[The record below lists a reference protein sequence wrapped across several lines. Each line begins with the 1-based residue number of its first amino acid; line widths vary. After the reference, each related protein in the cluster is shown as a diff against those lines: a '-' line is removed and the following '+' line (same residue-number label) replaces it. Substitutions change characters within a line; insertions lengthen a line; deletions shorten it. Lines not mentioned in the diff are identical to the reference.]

1 MLTAA
6 SHLLPVN
13 SSTFE
18 VVVIIGMAVGVD
30 YALFYLRREREER
43 ALGRSFR
50 EALRI
55 ASRTS
60 GRAIVVSGLTVM
72 ATMAGLF
79 LVGGGPFSGMAL
91 GTIAVVGISVVGSLT
106 VLPALL
112 AWLGP
117 KADAGRI
124 PFLGR
129 RRAAARPSRF
139 WGGLARRVVA
149 RPLIWGGIATVAMLA
164 LAAPALGLR
173 VGEPAIDAPKTVAA
187 VTTMD
192 AVQQAFPQAPHA
204 RAEIVV
210 TGHDLTGP
218 RVTAA
223 IGALRARAAAGGPV
237 RTPVTVTELG
247 GGRAL
252 LVGVQ
257 LAGSGTITASNN
269 VRKLTPRN
277 QLLPDTLGK
286 VPRRSSYAVAA

>member
-1 MLTAA
+1 MLTAV

-43 ALGRSFR
+43 ALGRSFP

-79 LVGGGPFSGMAL
+79 MVGGGPFSGMAL
-91 GTIAVVGISVVGSLT
+91 GTIAVVGISVAGSLT

-173 VGEPAIDAPKTVAA
+173 VGQPAIDAPKNVAA
-187 VTTMD
+187 GHHDGRGAAGVPAGAGARRDRGDRARTSPARRSPPRSTRS
-192 AVQQAFPQAPHA
+192 APAPRRAA
-204 RAEIVV
+204 RSASRS
-210 TGHDLTGP
+210 P
-218 RVTAA
+218 SPSSAA
-223 IGALRARAAAGGPV
+223 GAPCSSACSSRAAAPTRR
-237 RTPVTVTELG
+237 RTT
-247 GGRAL
+247 RC
-252 LVGVQ
+252 
-257 LAGSGTITASNN
+257 
-269 VRKLTPRN
+269 
-277 QLLPDTLGK
+277 
-286 VPRRSSYAVAA
+286 